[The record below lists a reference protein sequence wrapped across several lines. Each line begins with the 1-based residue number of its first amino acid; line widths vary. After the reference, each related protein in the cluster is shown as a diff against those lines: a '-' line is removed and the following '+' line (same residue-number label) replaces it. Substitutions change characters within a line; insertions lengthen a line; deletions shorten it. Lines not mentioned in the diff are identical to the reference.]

1 MSTPRDSELLEAW
14 RAGDRAA
21 GNVLFGR
28 HFAAIYRFFRNK
40 TGDEAEDLV
49 QRTFMACAAG
59 RERFHA
65 DAPFRAYLFSAARNV
80 LREHFRGRHRGREP
94 VDIDALSVA
103 DLAPG
108 PSTWLAARAEE
119 NVLLRALRKIPL
131 ASQIVLELYYWE
143 RFTGVEL
150 GRFLQVSEETAR
162 GRIRAAKRQLEQAIR
177 EVETDPVLVSTT
189 LSHIDAWA
197 EALREQVVPSP

>member
-1 MSTPRDSELLEAW
+1 MVG
-14 RAGDRAA
+14 RAR
-21 GNVLFGR
+21 
-28 HFAAIYRFFRNK
+28 
-40 TGDEAEDLV
+40 
-49 QRTFMACAAG
+49 
-59 RERFHA
+59 
-65 DAPFRAYLFSAARNV
+65 
-80 LREHFRGRHRGREP
+80 
-94 VDIDALSVA
+94 
-103 DLAPG
+103 
-108 PSTWLAARAEE
+108 EE

-197 EALREQVVPSP
+197 EALRERIVPSP